1 VVVTTTNFAG
11 LTDRVA
17 KNFGLPDC
25 RVVVVEHPLGGTDE
39 AAILARADAAVERI
53 IGLFTGG
60 G

>member
-1 VVVTTTNFAG
+1 MVVTTTNFAG

-17 KNFGLPDC
+17 KSFGLPDC

-53 IGLFTGG
+53 IGLFTGRS
-60 G
+60 